1 MKKVLLVMI
10 SILFLNVFSV
20 LAKDEENDN
29 EFELDEIGTTVS
41 IPTEYSVFMNDYN
54 GGSGYLENSGL
65 TYSDVL
71 TYMENY
77 NAHLVAFAEDG
88 LSEISIVLNQDKFTE
103 SVNSFNAIN
112 NFELE
117 NSFSPYIRTYEE
129 QGLVVNASEIYVGS
143 SQKFLHFSVES
154 SSSNVYFGEVYYTVI
169 NGVGFTIR
177 VSCYDESDV
186 IEDIYTSNKIV
197 DNLKILDKYR
207 VEHVEESHSNVSKGL
222 NSLKSG
228 LRDEATFFIINLL
241 LSILSTWLIC
251 KYRGKQVSSY
261 FISLIAVSLI
271 LGALDAYRNNYSF
284 SNIGMI
290 IGFGVGFSFMFVTLS
305 YLFIG
310 YSGKQEYPLK
320 SKKTKSTI
328 DKINEIVNR
337 LYKYQEVDAAKEEF
351 SEIIIA
357 LKHRI
362 KESTKEEIEEA
373 IGSRVEGF
381 ILAAV
386 SNASGDYAES
396 GEFHM
401 YRGVL
406 SPKGEKYLKLFL
418 FCIRRL
424 HEIGEIEEE
433 YRNQQIEQIYK
444 NISSVG

>member
-154 SSSNVYFGEVYYTVI
+154 SSSKRLFW
-169 NGVGFTIR
+169 R
-177 VSCYDESDV
+177 
-186 IEDIYTSNKIV
+186 
-197 DNLKILDKYR
+197 
-207 VEHVEESHSNVSKGL
+207 
-222 NSLKSG
+222 
-228 LRDEATFFIINLL
+228 
-241 LSILSTWLIC
+241 SIL
-251 KYRGKQVSSY
+251 
-261 FISLIAVSLI
+261 
-271 LGALDAYRNNYSF
+271 YS
-284 SNIGMI
+284 N
-290 IGFGVGFSFMFVTLS
+290 
-305 YLFIG
+305 
-310 YSGKQEYPLK
+310 
-320 SKKTKSTI
+320 
-328 DKINEIVNR
+328 
-337 LYKYQEVDAAKEEF
+337 
-351 SEIIIA
+351 
-357 LKHRI
+357 
-362 KESTKEEIEEA
+362 
-373 IGSRVEGF
+373 
-381 ILAAV
+381 
-386 SNASGDYAES
+386 
-396 GEFHM
+396 
-401 YRGVL
+401 
-406 SPKGEKYLKLFL
+406 
-418 FCIRRL
+418 
-424 HEIGEIEEE
+424 
-433 YRNQQIEQIYK
+433 
-444 NISSVG
+444 

>member
-1 MKKVLLVMI
+1 M
-10 SILFLNVFSV
+10 
-20 LAKDEENDN
+20 
-29 EFELDEIGTTVS
+29 
-41 IPTEYSVFMNDYN
+41 
-54 GGSGYLENSGL
+54 
-65 TYSDVL
+65 
-71 TYMENY
+71 
-77 NAHLVAFAEDG
+77 
-88 LSEISIVLNQDKFTE
+88 
-103 SVNSFNAIN
+103 
-112 NFELE
+112 
-117 NSFSPYIRTYEE
+117 
-129 QGLVVNASEIYVGS
+129 
-143 SQKFLHFSVES
+143 
-154 SSSNVYFGEVYYTVI
+154 
-169 NGVGFTIR
+169 
-177 VSCYDESDV
+177 
-186 IEDIYTSNKIV
+186 
-197 DNLKILDKYR
+197 
-207 VEHVEESHSNVSKGL
+207 
-222 NSLKSG
+222 
-228 LRDEATFFIINLL
+228 

-406 SPKGEKYLKLFL
+406 SPK
-418 FCIRRL
+418 R
-424 HEIGEIEEE
+424 
-433 YRNQQIEQIYK
+433 
-444 NISSVG
+444 